1 MSSLDVPFCQHLF
14 YWKEQTAKP
23 QHMASG
29 TIWKCVVIEIQSLHV
44 VIERY
49 KMCLLHSGNTK
60 FVLQSSDTEFVSCTC
75 VAIKWY
81 KICVLQLMIQNLC
94 VAIKWY
100 KIHVLHSSNTKL
112 VCCDWGIQ
120 NLYVAIKQY
129 KLSAATEWYKNCVAI
144 KQYKICMLY
153 SSNTK
158 FVCCNWATQNLCC
171 NRAIQNWCA
180 AIERHKICVLWL
192 RNTKFACCNQV
203 ILTFCVAID
212 RYKMCVLWSS
222 DTKFV
227 LQSNDTEIMSCN
239 RATQNSRTQITKR
252 LTTTAANGSIQKV

>member
-1 MSSLDVPFCQHLF
+1 
-14 YWKEQTAKP
+14 
-23 QHMASG
+23 
-29 TIWKCVVIEIQSLHV
+29 
-44 VIERY
+44 
-49 KMCLLHSGNTK
+49 MCILHSGNTK
-60 FVLQSSDTEFVSCTC
+60 FVLQSSDTEFVSRTC
-75 VAIKWY
+75 VAIKWF

-158 FVCCNWATQNLCC
+158 FVCCNWAIQNLCC

-180 AIERHKICVLWL
+180 AIEWHKICVLWL
-192 RNTKFACCNQV
+192 SNTKLACCNQV

-212 RYKMCVLWSS
+212 RYKICVLWSS

-227 LQSNDTEIMSCN
+227 LQSNDTEITCCN

-252 LTTTAANGSIQKV
+252 LATTAANGSIQKVLKMIRSNFLKRLLSLNEGWHTSRPATADKVKRGHAIFPHG